1 MLSGRPTDALAAS
14 DVWATDRVRRPLKL
28 TGQLRGF
35 WKADGRSAAKTPAS
49 DAFVRRDGQRPTPLP
64 GASDAQKTAL
74 STSNYVA
81 MKTEVVLGY
90 LTVTIGLLR
99 ARIVKCAPH
108 LSHEA
113 FLSQATSLSPS

>member
-1 MLSGRPTDALAAS
+1 MPLAL
-14 DVWATDRVRRPLKL
+14 
-28 TGQLRGF
+28 
-35 WKADGRSAAKTPAS
+35 
-49 DAFVRRDGQRPTPLP
+49 
-64 GASDAQKTAL
+64 ASDAQTKSL
-74 STSNYVA
+74 STLVFIA
-81 MKTEVVLGY
+81 MNMEVVLGY